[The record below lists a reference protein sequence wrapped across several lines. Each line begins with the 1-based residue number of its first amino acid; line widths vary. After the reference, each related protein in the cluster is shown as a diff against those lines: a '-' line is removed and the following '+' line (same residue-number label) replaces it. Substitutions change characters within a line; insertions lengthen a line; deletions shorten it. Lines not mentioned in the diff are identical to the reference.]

1 MLSYR
6 HAFHAGNHADV
17 LKHLTE
23 VLTLDH
29 LLQKQDKPL
38 CYIDTH
44 SGPGMYALLQGY
56 AQQNTEYETG
66 ISKLWQQRSLPEPL
80 ARYVEVVAAHNP
92 GGSLKCYPG
101 SPAIAKHLLKSD
113 DRLQLFEL
121 HPKDF
126 ELLQDWAKGNRRI
139 RVQRENG
146 FERLTAILP
155 PPERRALVLIDPPYE
170 VKQDYQLAITALQRA
185 LKRFPTGVYLLWYPL
200 LARPEIQTMERKL
213 KQLAGRYLH
222 ASLQVQDASSG
233 GMFGSAVF
241 VINPPWRLNEQL
253 GQCLPFLLQQLG
265 QDSAAKISLNSH
277 GLD

>member
-23 VLTLDH
+23 VLILDH

-44 SGPGMYALLQGY
+44 SGPGMYALQQGY
-56 AQQNTEYETG
+56 AQQNAEYETG
-66 ISKLWQQRSLPEPL
+66 IRKLWLQNDLPKPL
-80 ARYVEVVAAHNP
+80 ARYVEVVAANNSDN
-92 GGSLKCYPG
+92 SLSYYPG
-101 SPAIAKHLLKSD
+101 SPAIARHLLKSA

-126 ELLQDWAKGNRRI
+126 DLLKGWSRGERRI
-139 RVQRENG
+139 LVQRENG

-155 PPERRALVLIDPPYE
+155 PQERRALVVIDPPYE
-170 VKQDYQLAITALQRA
+170 VKQDYQQVISVLQQAI
-185 LKRFPTGVYLLWYPL
+185 KRFATGVYLLWYPL
-200 LARPEIQTMERKL
+200 LARPELQTMERKL
-213 KQLAGRYLH
+213 KQLSVRYLH
-222 ASLQVQDASSG
+222 ASLQVRDEDLG
-233 GMFGSAVF
+233 GMYGSAVF
-241 VINPPWRLNEQL
+241 VINPPWQLNEQL
-253 GQCLPFLLQQLG
+253 AQCLPVLQQLLG
-265 QDSAAKISLNSH
+265 QDAKAKISLTTH